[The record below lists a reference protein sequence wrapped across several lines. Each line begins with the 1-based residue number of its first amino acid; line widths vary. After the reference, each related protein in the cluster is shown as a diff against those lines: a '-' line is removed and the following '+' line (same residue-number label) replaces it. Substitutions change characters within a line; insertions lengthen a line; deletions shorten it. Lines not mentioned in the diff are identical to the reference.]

1 MTPYLIAAMSGYKG
15 SYSAAASDPVGY
27 GYKTYTAH
35 TRLVPPIIIAAVGA
49 AVKFCGMMGVLTYP
63 GQAWHRADIH
73 SDLAGSIINGPTSRR
88 HIVAE
93 LHHTSEQKEF

>member
-49 AVKFCGMMGVLTYP
+49 AVKLCGLTGVLTCS
-63 GQAWHRADIH
+63 GRA
-73 SDLAGSIINGPTSRR
+73 
-88 HIVAE
+88 
-93 LHHTSEQKEF
+93 LH